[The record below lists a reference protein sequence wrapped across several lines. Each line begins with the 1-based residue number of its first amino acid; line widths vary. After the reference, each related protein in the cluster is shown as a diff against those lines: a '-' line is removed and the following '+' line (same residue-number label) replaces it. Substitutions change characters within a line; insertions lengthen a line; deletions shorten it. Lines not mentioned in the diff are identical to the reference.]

1 MSRNLSIVH
10 IHVFIWLLILSFV
23 SLAKSEQMVISE
35 LNELPLDENNRL
47 QSHWLLYSNTETCK
61 SAMKS
66 YWQDDE
72 TSLRNVAA
80 LEGNANSIMFSNS
93 VLNKSSCTFI
103 CLERGTLDD
112 HISYALPIK
121 TYFHESNMNVKGLH
135 KFFLKS
141 CQAVELGFILYE
153 VPVAEIYW
161 VDSSGE
167 LKYLMDINSGEQS
180 TVW

>member
-1 MSRNLSIVH
+1 M
-10 IHVFIWLLILSFV
+10 
-23 SLAKSEQMVISE
+23 
-35 LNELPLDENNRL
+35 
-47 QSHWLLYSNTETCK
+47 
-61 SAMKS
+61 
-66 YWQDDE
+66 
-72 TSLRNVAA
+72 
-80 LEGNANSIMFSNS
+80 
-93 VLNKSSCTFI
+93 LNKSSCTFI